1 MLVLGI
7 DDAGRGPVIG
17 PMILAGALLTSE
29 QEKLLKRHNVRD
41 SKIVLHPER
50 IKLAK
55 IIKQNSVSFKVIKT
69 SPEAIDD
76 SLAKGTNLNTLE
88 AKIAAVIINSINH
101 QRMRKEKI
109 KVILDCPSTN
119 TLSWKNVLLKYIE
132 HKENLVVSCEHRADA
147 NHVSVSAASILAKVT
162 REEEI
167 KKLKKQFEKY
177 GNTGSGY
184 PSDPATIEF
193 LKKHGK
199 ELKSSGLF
207 RKSWAT
213 WKEIFPQESAKEKGQ
228 ATLDSF

>member
-101 QRMRKEKI
+101 
-109 KVILDCPSTN
+109 
-119 TLSWKNVLLKYIE
+119 
-132 HKENLVVSCEHRADA
+132 
-147 NHVSVSAASILAKVT
+147 
-162 REEEI
+162 
-167 KKLKKQFEKY
+167 
-177 GNTGSGY
+177 
-184 PSDPATIEF
+184 
-193 LKKHGK
+193 
-199 ELKSSGLF
+199 
-207 RKSWAT
+207 
-213 WKEIFPQESAKEKGQ
+213 
-228 ATLDSF
+228 